1 MESIAIGAYS
11 VPVLLSIL
19 LGIIYKLFATI
30 PDKWKAL
37 IAICGGILIGLVA
50 MLYNVEAVTVKTVI
64 DYVLLG
70 LMAGASSVGLYE
82 GVYRTVKNPR
92 E

>member
-1 MESIAIGAYS
+1 MESIAIGAYT

-19 LGIIYKLFATI
+19 LGIIYKLFGTI

-37 IAICGGILIGLVA
+37 VAICAGILIGLVA
-50 MLYNVEAVTVKTVI
+50 MLYNVEAITLKTVI
-64 DYVLLG
+64 DYVLFG